1 MLIKIGDAWV
11 DPAEIAMITTDRS
24 GIRFVSAPD
33 AEQICIQLRH
43 GACTW
48 VSSAT
53 MDEAEAALID
63 AGYIENP
70 YPEEDEPPEL
80 TDGELE
86 TLADLHNRAF
96 EYLARD
102 KDGKLYAF
110 RNKPEKDGAYWNT
123 YDNDKAERIDEGF
136 DFVAY
141 EDEKP
146 WSIAW
151 LLVGP

>member
-43 GACTW
+43 GAGTW

-80 TDGELE
+80 TEKEREVLTGLYVQD
-86 TLADLHNRAF
+86 F

-110 RNKPEKDGAYWNT
+110 RDKPEKEGVYWNT

-136 DFVAY
+136 DFIDFD
-141 EDEKP
+141 DENP

>member
-11 DPAEIAMITTDRS
+11 DPEEIAMINDS
-24 GIRFVSAPD
+24 YDSHLEAQP
-33 AEQICIQLRH
+33 QICIHLRH
-43 GACTW
+43 GSGTW
-48 VSSAT
+48 IHST

-80 TDGELE
+80 TDGEVE
-86 TLADLHNRAF
+86 ALADLHNRAF

-110 RNKPEKDGAYWNT
+110 RNKPEKEGAYWNT
-123 YDNDKAERIDEGF
+123 YDNDKAERIDEDF

-141 EDEKP
+141 EDEEP
-146 WSIAW
+146 WSIAY
-151 LLVGP
+151 LLLD

>member
-11 DPAEIAMITTDRS
+11 DPAEIAMITSDHPGTCFEPS
-24 GIRFVSAPD
+24 PGAS
-33 AEQICIQLRH
+33 ICIQLRH
-43 GACTW
+43 GAGTW
-48 VSSAT
+48 VCAT

-63 AGYIENP
+63 AGVIENP

-80 TDGELE
+80 TDGEIDA
-86 TLADLHNRAF
+86 LADLHNRAF

-110 RNKPEKDGAYWNT
+110 RNKPEKEGAYWNT

-136 DFVAY
+136 DFVSY
-141 EDEKP
+141 DDEKP
-146 WSIAW
+146 WSIAY